1 MIIVTGGAG
10 FIGSNLVKALNEQGR
25 NDIIIVD
32 DLTDGRKTCNL
43 TNLDYF
49 DQIDCIDFDR
59 AIADGTFDCSSIDV
73 VFHNGACSDTMEYNG
88 RYIMKNNYEG
98 SRNLFFWEYPKLSGA
113 FNYGTGQSHT
123 FNQFMQAIIDYS
135 GKGGN

>member
-1 MIIVTGGAG
+1 
-10 FIGSNLVKALNEQGR
+10 
-25 NDIIIVD
+25 
-32 DLTDGRKTCNL
+32 
-43 TNLDYF
+43 
-49 DQIDCIDFDR
+49 
-59 AIADGTFDCSSIDV
+59 
-73 VFHNGACSDTMEYNG
+73 MEYNG

-98 SRNLFFWEYPKLSGA
+98 SRNLFFREYPELSGV